1 MWPADSVYVL
11 VFSSGVIGGFG
22 HCAGMCG
29 PLVGALSLG
38 IVRSDRRRWLPQVLF
53 NLGRMTTYSVL
64 GGIMGL
70 IGSFAQVIDPLLG
83 FQHLLMAVLGSL
95 MVLLGIAASRFPAV
109 AGFGDASRPCRA
121 LARGLAAAVQRI
133 IAFAAQSPGHGVL
146 FPVGMALGFIPCG
159 LSYTA
164 YVAAAAAGADA
175 PNGAEG
181 FLRGALLLLLFGAGT
196 SPALLVIGGMAGL
209 IPARMRGH
217 ASRLAAL
224 CMVVVG
230 TLFIYRALR

>member
-1 MWPADSVYVL
+1 MSPADSVYVL
-11 VFSSGVIGGFG
+11 VFSSGLIGGFG

-38 IVRSDRRRWLPQVLF
+38 ITRSDGRRWLPQVFF
-53 NLGRMTTYSVL
+53 NLGRVTTYSVL

-70 IGSFAQVIDPLLG
+70 IGSFSQVIDPLVG
-83 FQHLLMAVLGSL
+83 FQHLLMVALGLL
-95 MVLLGIAASRFPAV
+95 MVLLGIGAFRFPIA
-109 AGFGDASRPCRA
+109 AGFGDASRPWRA
-121 LARGLAAAVQRI
+121 LSRRLASAVQRI
-133 IAFAAQSPGHGVL
+133 VALAAQSPGYGVL

-196 SPALLVIGGMAGL
+196 SPALFLIGGMAGI
-209 IPARMRGH
+209 IPVRMRVH
-217 ASRLAAL
+217 ASRLAAV
-224 CMVVVG
+224 CMVVAG